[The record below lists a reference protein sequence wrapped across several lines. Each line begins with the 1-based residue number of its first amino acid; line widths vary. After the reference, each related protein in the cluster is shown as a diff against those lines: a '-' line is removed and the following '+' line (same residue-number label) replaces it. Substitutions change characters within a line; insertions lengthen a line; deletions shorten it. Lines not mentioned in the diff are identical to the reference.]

1 MNTAP
6 HQPQRLIVDGQPVS
20 FREGESVLLTL
31 LRAGIHPV
39 GGGCL
44 CLAGDCPHCVAVVNG
59 VAYIRTCQTKS
70 RPGMIVERHPQ
81 VGYPALLRDDISIA
95 PVGVRNLHCE
105 VVVIGLGDAGRAEA
119 EDAARRGKQVI
130 TLDASAGQ
138 EVIGVYPGPL
148 VVARTDS
155 GMLQVHP
162 RREIIVATGAAEI
175 QAVAPGSQLTGI
187 VTARAAEKLHTA
199 GIELG
204 RVVAVGTPPEG
215 VACEQVGDH
224 IVRFEG
230 TGRVRAVVVSD
241 ASGAEKR
248 LECDTVSVSLGLHPR
263 DALFR
268 MGRTLNPPTPAGPV
282 IRVVGRAAQASDIPP
297 CPRAGTV
304 CSCSAVTVDDLQL
317 VWEHGFHELEMVK
330 RATLAGTGTCQ
341 GSVCLPHIRSFLAGR
356 GEELQPP
363 FTARPLTRQATI
375 AEAAAGAHHTSTPRT
390 ALHDEHLRMGA
401 VMERIGGWWRPW
413 HYGIPEAE
421 YWAVREAVS
430 LGDVSTLGKVQVSGP
445 DALEF
450 LERLYPTKV
459 STIKPGRCRY
469 VLLLDDR
476 GYVID
481 DGMICRD
488 TETRFTLTFTTG
500 GSTHAEMWVRDWAEQ
515 WKMDV
520 RILNRTMSLGAIN
533 VTGPLA
539 RELLRRAGCEDL
551 PEYLVQRRGQV
562 AGVDCRIFR
571 LSFTGELSYE
581 LHHLGGDSV
590 ALWRGLM
597 HAGADLGVKPHGLDV
612 LLRLRLEKG
621 HLLVGQDTDFDST
634 PRRLG
639 HEWAVKLDKP
649 EFVGKQA
656 LLRTNKI
663 PLDRKLVGLETD
675 GPTPKEGAVLWK
687 EKEHAGYV
695 TSSAY
700 SPALGKSVMLA
711 WLKLLAGDL
720 PREVTIHGHTARRV
734 STPFYDPEGQRARA

>member
-1 MNTAP
+1 MNASTS
-6 HQPQRLIVDGQPVS
+6 QPGRLIFDGRPIA
-20 FREGESVLLTL
+20 FRAGESVLLTL
-31 LRAGIHPV
+31 LRAGILPA

-44 CLAGDCPHCVAVVNG
+44 CLAGDCPHCLATVDG
-59 VAYIRTCQTKS
+59 VAYVRTCQI
-70 RPGMIVERHPQ
+70 RARAGMTVESHPRD
-81 VGYPALLRDDISIA
+81 GYPALLRDDISTA
-95 PVGVRNLHCE
+95 PVGVRNLHCD
-105 VVVIGLGDAGRAEA
+105 VAVIGLGDAGRAEA
-119 EDAARRGKQVI
+119 ENAVRDGKRLI
-130 TLDASAGQ
+130 TLDADAGQ

-162 RREIIVATGAAEI
+162 RAEIVVATGGAEI
-175 QAVAPGSQLTGI
+175 QAVAPGNQLTGI
-187 VTARAAEKLHTA
+187 VTARAAEKLHA
-199 GIELG
+199 ARIELG

-215 VACEQVGDH
+215 VACEQVAGD

-230 TGRVRAVVVSD
+230 TARVQAVVVRD
-241 ASGAEKR
+241 ASGAENR

-268 MGRTLNPPTPAGPV
+268 MGRTLNPPAPAAPV
-282 IRVVGRAAQASDIPP
+282 IRVVGRAAQASDIPR

-304 CSCSAVTVDDLQL
+304 CSCSAVTVADLQL
-317 VWEHGFHELEMVK
+317 VWENGFHELEMVK
-330 RATLAGTGTCQ
+330 RATLAGTGSCQ
-341 GSVCLPHIRSFLAGR
+341 GSVCLPHIQSFLADR

-363 FTARPLTRQATI
+363 FTARPLTRQVTVG
-375 AEAAAGAHHTSTPRT
+375 EAAAGAHHTSTPRT
-390 ALHDEHLRMGA
+390 ALHDEHIRMGA

-413 HYGIPEAE
+413 HYGNPTAE

-430 LGDVSTLGKVQVSGP
+430 LGDVSTLGKMQVSGP

-469 VLLLDDR
+469 VLLLDER

-500 GSTHAEMWVRDWAEQ
+500 GSTHAEMWVRDWAEH

-533 VTGPLA
+533 VTGPFA
-539 RELLRRAGCEDL
+539 NELLRRTGGGEL
-551 PEYLVQRRGQV
+551 PEYLGQRRAQV
-562 AGVDCRIFR
+562 AGIDCRIFR

-581 LHHLGGDSV
+581 LHHLAGDSV
-590 ALWRGLM
+590 ALWRRLM
-597 HAGADLGVKPHGLDV
+597 HAGTDLGLKPHGLDA

-621 HLLVGQDTDFDST
+621 HILVGQDTDFDST

-639 HEWAVKLDKP
+639 HEWAVKLDKA
-649 EFVGKQA
+649 EFVGKHA

-675 GPTPKEGAVLWK
+675 GPAPKEGAVMWK
-687 EKEHAGYV
+687 EKEYAGYV
-695 TSSAY
+695 TSSTY

-711 WLKLLAGDL
+711 WLKVFDGDL
-720 PREVTIHGHTARRV
+720 PREVTIHGQNARRV
-734 STPFYDPEGQRARA
+734 STPFYDPEGHRARA

>member
-1 MNTAP
+1 MNTSTNEAG
-6 HQPQRLIVDGQPVS
+6 RLIVDSRPVP
-20 FREGESVLLTL
+20 FREDESVLLTL
-31 LRAGIHPV
+31 LRAGIYPT

-44 CLAGDCPHCVAVVNG
+44 CLAGDCPHCLAVVDG
-59 VAYIRTCQTKS
+59 VAYVRTCQTKS
-70 RPGMIVERHPQ
+70 RAGMMVERHPKDA
-81 VGYPALLRDDISIA
+81 YPALLRDDVSTTPI
-95 PVGVRNLHCE
+95 GVRNLHCD

-119 EDAARRGKQVI
+119 QEATRRGKRVV
-130 TLDASAGQ
+130 TFDAGAGQ

-155 GMLQVHP
+155 GMLQAHP
-162 RREIIVATGAAEI
+162 REEIVVATGAAEI
-175 QAVAPGSQLTGI
+175 QAVAPGNQLTGI
-187 VTARAAEKLHTA
+187 VTARAAEKLHAA
-199 GIELG
+199 GIDLG
-204 RVVAVGTPPEG
+204 RVVAVGMPPDR
-215 VACEQVGDH
+215 VSCEQVTSD

-230 TGRVRAVVVSD
+230 AGRVQAVVSLAGGV
-241 ASGAEKR
+241 EKR
-248 LECDTVSVSLGLHPR
+248 MKCDTVSVSLGLYPR
-263 DALFR
+263 NALFR
-268 MGRTLNPPTPAGPV
+268 MGRTLNPPSPLPPV
-282 IRVVGRAAQASDIPP
+282 VRVVGRAAQDSDIPQ
-297 CPRAGTV
+297 CPRAGTL
-304 CSCSAVTVDDLQL
+304 CPCSAVTVDDLQL

-341 GSVCLPHIRSFLAGR
+341 GSVCLPHIQSFLADR

-363 FTARPLTRQATI
+363 FTARPLTRQVTVG
-375 AEAAAGAHHTSTPRT
+375 EAAAGAHHTSTPRT
-390 ALHDEHLRMGA
+390 ALHDEHIRMGA

-413 HYGIPEAE
+413 HYGNPLAE
-421 YWAVREAVS
+421 YWAVRAAVS
-430 LGDVSTLGKVQVSGP
+430 LGDVSTLGKIQVSGP

-469 VLLLDDR
+469 VLLLNER

-500 GSTHAEMWVRDWAEQ
+500 GSAHAEMWVRDWAEH

-533 VTGPLA
+533 VTGPFA
-539 RELLRRAGCEDL
+539 NELLRGAGCEEL
-551 PEYLVQRRGQV
+551 PQYLGQGRAQV
-562 AGVDCRIFR
+562 AGIDCRIVR

-581 LHHLGGDSV
+581 LHHLAGDSV
-590 ALWRGLM
+590 ALWRRLM
-597 HAGADLGVKPHGLDV
+597 HAGTDLGVKPHGLDV

-621 HLLVGQDTDFDST
+621 HILVGQDTDFDST

-649 EFVGKQA
+649 EFVGKHA
-656 LLRTNKI
+656 LLRTNRI

-687 EKEHAGYV
+687 DKEHAGYV

-700 SPALGKSVMLA
+700 SPALGKSVILA
-711 WLKLLAGDL
+711 WLKLFDGDL
-720 PREVTIHGHTARRV
+720 PHEVTIHGHNARLV
-734 STPFYDPEGQRARA
+734 STPFYDPEGHLARA